1 QVAGIIL
8 FSDGQNTAGR
18 SLAEVSRD
26 AAAVGTPIFAV
37 PVGTSRRLRDVAI
50 VDVFTSGLVSK
61 GDTAHVAVTIES
73 QGFNGRKVP
82 VELLENGKVLD
93 TKELELRDTEQQR
106 VDLTF
111 RADQAGA
118 HFLQVRVKKQ
128 PEEPE
133 KLLGNNEDTA

>member
-1 QVAGIIL
+1 
-8 FSDGQNTAGR
+8 
-18 SLAEVSRD
+18 
-26 AAAVGTPIFAV
+26 
-37 PVGTSRRLRDVAI
+37 
-50 VDVFTSGLVSK
+50 
-61 GDTAHVAVTIES
+61 
-73 QGFNGRKVP
+73 GRKVP

-133 KLLGNNEDTA
+133 KLLGNNEDTAFIRVSEDQLRVLYIEGLPRWDFRFLKNAMRRDPGLGGRESKGKQRTLPDIVLE